1 MSHSR
6 TLIDTAMHYHMCLQ
20 VAKFIGAPPGYV
32 GYGSSG
38 EGALF
43 GLLSKN
49 QKAVVLFDEADKAHS
64 DVLTTLLQ
72 VCDVWIFS
80 SVFLKRQSF
89 MFIILQYNH
98 QG

>member
-1 MSHSR
+1 MSRLR
-6 TLIDTAMHYHMCLQ
+6 TRIVTAMHYWMCLQ

-72 VCDVWIFS
+72 VCDVCIS
-80 SVFLKRQSF
+80 SCVFLKIQSF
-89 MFIILQYNH
+89 MFIIPQYPDK
-98 QG
+98 G